1 MTKIEALSKK
11 YELAKAAAVEEREII
26 KAKEAELETLKQKE
40 AEAATAGDI
49 AAYTSTKAKRT
60 ALEDEIFVR
69 KSSDPVATTIKQND
83 VLAAWKESTTEYRK
97 AIASIEKDVEKA
109 TKDLLSSY
117 RKIVNAQ
124 IKMLRD
130 REMCAE
136 MAGIKADDTDYAD
149 RYRNQLPVDFVELKA
164 RQNIRLQRCPR
175 ILAEY
180 LAEAGVL
187 KDDDIAFDNMI
198 FGAHRLN

>member
-26 KAKEAELETLKQKE
+26 KAKEAELEMLKQKE

-69 KSSDPVATTIKQND
+69 RSSDPVATTIKKDD
-83 VLAAWKESTTEYRK
+83 VLTAWKESAAEYRK
-97 AIASIEKDVEKA
+97 TVLSIEKEMAKA
-109 TKDLLSSY
+109 TKDLLTCY
-117 RKIVNAQ
+117 KKMANAQ

-149 RYRNQLPVDFVELKA
+149 RYRNQLPVDFVELKT
-164 RQNIRLQRCPR
+164 RQNNRLQRCPR
-175 ILAEY
+175 VLAEY
-180 LAEAGVL
+180 LADSGEL
-187 KDDDIAFDNMI
+187 KDDDISFDNLI